1 MRDVRKLVS
10 RTPPPGL
17 ADWAAEHF
25 PGLDRDALLIETVW
39 AEDWSLEC
47 VLDEWAAGRKVRA
60 IRATCSVCGESTML
74 WRAQDGYGTYGFVQD
89 WDTDGPGTLCADGD
103 ETTCPICGAKV
114 VVKTK
119 SKLRGKGYFVAAEQM
134 VMSASV
140 VGEEHLLALTCWA
153 AERRIYANARRA
165 LTFIPAEAYVFSPH
179 DCAQLMGWRNAY
191 SGTAGYFIQ
200 YDRAWR
206 QPQDWRDRWGEERL
220 IFSVT
225 DNLSQSIVG
234 MKNSLTSFRG
244 DITQLQKNLDT
255 LTNTKFQLKNFDLKD
270 ARQELER
277 ARKAF
282 EDLGEAATDADR
294 EAARADFQQANQHYE
309 NVRQQLDLVS
319 KQARQTEKDMLNATS
334 AISKADNRATKS
346 TGGTGSILTA
356 LGVAGLG
363 QMAGDTVMDVANTL
377 IGSAFGQEIGG
388 LVSSGLSGA
397 VQGAALGA
405 ALGTVVPGIGNV
417 VGTAVGAAAGG
428 ALGLLQGGN
437 QAFEARDDYFK
448 SYVQQQYDAV
458 TQAQAEALSSG
469 SGVAAQR
476 EMDAIAF
483 NQLLGAGIGDQYL
496 SDLRVLAASTP
507 MEYSDLTSMS
517 RALATGFGDN
527 PEQMLELMQAI
538 GDAGSAVGVD
548 ASGMTEMARA
558 LSRMQ
563 SSGKAT
569 LEYLQ
574 IFQDRGVDVIGMLSD
589 GLGKTQGEIY
599 EMISKGKIQGV
610 EAVKIIQSA
619 MEEMY
624 DGAMEKQSQTFS
636 GLSSTLEDARTEL
649 DNAMG
654 EGYNDTRKQGL
665 QEEIDYLSGQTGEK
679 MQEAYR
685 MMGEWQASLENQKDE
700 LVRDAMSA
708 VMENYI
714 PETYLSSENR
724 GRLEELADEYQAAL
738 QDYESGSQEAGAEMG
753 RILAEAQVI
762 AANEYNASEGAQL
775 AAQSAQSLAENIR
788 DDSAVNSSYWDAG
801 YALAEQFSTGIAA
814 GIRSRGSKEAAGA
827 ATAVADRLAA
837 GLYTPSI
844 GTTRTTGTST
854 PTIGGIEI
862 TPWPGHA
869 AGLGRVPYNNYAA
882 LLHEGERVLTAS
894 QAREQDTAWAPI
906 SINIAG
912 SWQVRQDSDI
922 DAIAE
927 ALADKIGL
935 AIQGG
940 VR

>member
-1 MRDVRKLVS
+1 MPK
-10 RTPPPGL
+10 T
-17 ADWAAEHF
+17 
-25 PGLDRDALLIETVW
+25 DASI
-39 AEDWSLEC
+39 A
-47 VLDEWAAGRKVRA
+47 
-60 IRATCSVCGESTML
+60 
-74 WRAQDGYGTYGFVQD
+74 
-89 WDTDGPGTLCADGD
+89 
-103 ETTCPICGAKV
+103 
-114 VVKTK
+114 
-119 SKLRGKGYFVAAEQM
+119 
-134 VMSASV
+134 
-140 VGEEHLLALTCWA
+140 
-153 AERRIYANARRA
+153 
-165 LTFIPAEAYVFSPH
+165 
-179 DCAQLMGWRNAY
+179 
-191 SGTAGYFIQ
+191 
-200 YDRAWR
+200 
-206 QPQDWRDRWGEERL
+206 
-220 IFSVT
+220 FSVT

-244 DITQLQKNLDT
+244 DVSQLQKNLDT

-277 ARKAF
+277 ARQAF
-282 EDLGEAATDADR
+282 EELGEAATDADR
-294 EAARADFQQANQHYE
+294 EAAKADFQQANQHYE

-334 AISKADNRATKS
+334 AISKADNRAAKVS
-346 TGGTGSILTA
+346 GSVGEISKASL
-356 LGVAGLG
+356 VASGLMG
-363 QMAGDTVMDVANTL
+363 MAGELAMDVGNT
-377 IGSAFGQEIGG
+377 IISSAVGQEIGG
-388 LVSSGLSGA
+388 IVSSGLSGA
-397 VQGAALGA
+397 LSGAAV
-405 ALGTVVPGIGNV
+405 GTLAGP
-417 VGTAVGAAAGG
+417 VGTAVGAAVGG

-589 GLGKTQGEIY
+589 GLGKTQGQIY
-599 EMISKGKIQGV
+599 EMISKGEINGV
-610 EAVKIIQSA
+610 KAVEIIQAA

-636 GLSSTLEDARTEL
+636 GLSSTLEDARSEL

-665 QEEIDYLSGQTGEK
+665 QEEIDYLSGQAGEK

-685 MMGEWQASLENQKDE
+685 MMGEWQASLENQRE
-700 LVRDAMSA
+700 TLVRDAMGA

-714 PETYLSSENR
+714 PESYLSSENR

-827 ATAVADRLAA
+827 ATAVADGLAA

-894 QAREQDTAWAPI
+894 QAREQDTARAPI
-906 SINIAG
+906 SINVEG

>member
-1 MRDVRKLVS
+1 MPK
-10 RTPPPGL
+10 T
-17 ADWAAEHF
+17 
-25 PGLDRDALLIETVW
+25 DASI
-39 AEDWSLEC
+39 A
-47 VLDEWAAGRKVRA
+47 
-60 IRATCSVCGESTML
+60 
-74 WRAQDGYGTYGFVQD
+74 
-89 WDTDGPGTLCADGD
+89 
-103 ETTCPICGAKV
+103 
-114 VVKTK
+114 
-119 SKLRGKGYFVAAEQM
+119 
-134 VMSASV
+134 
-140 VGEEHLLALTCWA
+140 
-153 AERRIYANARRA
+153 
-165 LTFIPAEAYVFSPH
+165 
-179 DCAQLMGWRNAY
+179 
-191 SGTAGYFIQ
+191 
-200 YDRAWR
+200 
-206 QPQDWRDRWGEERL
+206 
-220 IFSVT
+220 FSVT

-277 ARKAF
+277 ARQAF
-282 EDLGEAATDADR
+282 EALGEAATEADR
-294 EAARADFQQANQHYE
+294 EAAKADFQQANQHYE

-334 AISKADNRATKS
+334 AISSADNRAAKVS
-346 TGGTGSILTA
+346 GGSVGEISKASL
-356 LGVAGLG
+356 VASGLMG
-363 QMAGDTVMDVANTL
+363 MAGDLAMDVGNT
-377 IGSAFGQEIGG
+377 IISSALGQEVGG
-388 LVSSGLSGA
+388 IVSSGLSGA
-397 VQGAALGA
+397 LSGAAV
-405 ALGTVVPGIGNV
+405 GTLAGP
-417 VGTAVGAAAGG
+417 VGTAVGAAVGG

-483 NQLLGAGIGDQYL
+483 NQLLGAGVGDQYL
-496 SDLRVLAASTP
+496 SDLRVLAAATP

-527 PEQMLELMQAI
+527 PERMLELMQAI
-538 GDAGSAVGVD
+538 GDAGSAIGVD
-548 ASGMTEMARA
+548 ASGMTEMAQA

-775 AAQSAQSLAENIR
+775 AAQSSIELAGQIQE
-788 DDSAVNSSYWDAG
+788 DTAVNESYYSAG
-801 YALAEQFSTGIAA
+801 YDLGLQFSKGIVSAINSRGREDFSAAVSEVARGIA
-814 GIRSRGSKEAAGA
+814 GG
-827 ATAVADRLAA
+827 T
-837 GLYTPSI
+837 YTPSI
-844 GTTRTTGTST
+844 GVTRTTGIQT
-854 PTIGGIEI
+854 PTIGGVEI
-862 TPWPGHA
+862 APMPGHA
-869 AGLGRVPYNNYAA
+869 AGLGRVPYDNYAA

-894 QAREQDTAWAPI
+894 QAREQDTARAPI
-906 SINIAG
+906 NINISG